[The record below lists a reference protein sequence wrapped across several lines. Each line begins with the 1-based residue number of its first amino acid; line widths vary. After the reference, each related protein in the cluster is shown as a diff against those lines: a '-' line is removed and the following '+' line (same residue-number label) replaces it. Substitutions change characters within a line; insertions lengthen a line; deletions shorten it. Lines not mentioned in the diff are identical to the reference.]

1 MDTNTFNT
9 TALQDELTGA
19 LVGLARAADTAPAV
33 SDATWQVMIEALA
46 ANSPAAACNEAEILS
61 LIDRVHAEK
70 FKVVPDCAICASPC
84 GRTADYN
91 MANIWNAPEN
101 VRSLKVL
108 ILLGVHG
115 LAGYAH
121 RALALGVPDDELNRF
136 FAEALATIG
145 EELSPEYLQPT
156 LLKTGEMVCKCK
168 VLLDKASAETSSTP
182 LPRRAST
189 TYAVTVHRINKLRP
203 VYAEVPPRVEY
214 TLPDLGY
221 SLKPVLDTIWAWG
234 EGHQAKMRG

>member
-91 MANIWNAPEN
+91 MANIWNAPED

-121 RALALGVPDDELNRF
+121 RALALGVPDDEVNRF

-168 VLLDKASAETSSTP
+168 VLLDKTDESVP
-182 LPRRAST
+182 LILDDPFVNYDDQRVACGMKLLREIAHERQVILLTCRR
-189 TYAVTVHRINKLRP
+189 P
-203 VYAEVPPRVEY
+203 
-214 TLPDLGY
+214 
-221 SLKPVLDTIWAWG
+221 
-234 EGHQAKMRG
+234 

>member
-1 MDTNTFNT
+1 MVENKSPKTPKKSAGFRWFGPTQNPLVVTPYGGRSCRKPYTYNHKRGTMDTNTFNT

-168 VLLDKASAETSSTP
+168 VLLDKASAETSS
-182 LPRRAST
+182 
-189 TYAVTVHRINKLRP
+189 
-203 VYAEVPPRVEY
+203 PPSPAAPAQP
-214 TLPDLGY
+214 T
-221 SLKPVLDTIWAWG
+221 
-234 EGHQAKMRG
+234 Q

>member
-1 MDTNTFNT
+1 M
-9 TALQDELTGA
+9 
-19 LVGLARAADTAPAV
+19 
-33 SDATWQVMIEALA
+33 
-46 ANSPAAACNEAEILS
+46 
-61 LIDRVHAEK
+61 HAEK

-91 MANIWNAPEN
+91 MANIWNAPED

-121 RALALGVPDDELNRF
+121 RALALGVPDDEVNRF

-182 LPRRAST
+182 SPAAPT
-189 TYAVTVHRINKLRP
+189 QPT
-203 VYAEVPPRVEY
+203 
-214 TLPDLGY
+214 
-221 SLKPVLDTIWAWG
+221 
-234 EGHQAKMRG
+234 Q

>member
-46 ANSPAAACNEAEILS
+46 ANSPAAACNEAEVLS

-91 MANIWNAPEN
+91 MANIWNAPED

-121 RALALGVPDDELNRF
+121 RALALGVLDDEVNRF

-156 LLKTGEMVCKCK
+156 PLKTGEMVCKCK
-168 VLLDKASAETSSTP
+168 VLLDRASAETSSTP
-182 LPRRAST
+182 SPAAPAQPT
-189 TYAVTVHRINKLRP
+189 
-203 VYAEVPPRVEY
+203 
-214 TLPDLGY
+214 
-221 SLKPVLDTIWAWG
+221 
-234 EGHQAKMRG
+234 Q

>member
-1 MDTNTFNT
+1 MDTNTFNA

-33 SDATWQVMIEALA
+33 SDATWQVMIEALV

-91 MANIWNAPEN
+91 MANIWNAPKGI
-101 VRSLKVL
+101 RSLKVL

-121 RALALGVPDDELNRF
+121 RALALGVPDDEVNRF

-182 LPRRAST
+182 SPAAPAQPT
-189 TYAVTVHRINKLRP
+189 
-203 VYAEVPPRVEY
+203 
-214 TLPDLGY
+214 
-221 SLKPVLDTIWAWG
+221 
-234 EGHQAKMRG
+234 Q

>member
-46 ANSPAAACNEAEILS
+46 ANSPAAACNEAEVLS

-91 MANIWNAPEN
+91 MANIWNAPED

-121 RALALGVPDDELNRF
+121 RALALGVLDDEVNRF

-145 EELSPEYLQPT
+145 
-156 LLKTGEMVCKCK
+156 
-168 VLLDKASAETSSTP
+168 
-182 LPRRAST
+182 
-189 TYAVTVHRINKLRP
+189 
-203 VYAEVPPRVEY
+203 
-214 TLPDLGY
+214 
-221 SLKPVLDTIWAWG
+221 
-234 EGHQAKMRG
+234 

>member
-33 SDATWQVMIEALA
+33 SDAT
-46 ANSPAAACNEAEILS
+46 ACNEAEILS

-91 MANIWNAPEN
+91 MANIWNAPED

-121 RALALGVPDDELNRF
+121 RALALGVPDDEVNRF

-182 LPRRAST
+182 SPAAPT
-189 TYAVTVHRINKLRP
+189 QPT
-203 VYAEVPPRVEY
+203 
-214 TLPDLGY
+214 
-221 SLKPVLDTIWAWG
+221 
-234 EGHQAKMRG
+234 Q

>member
-91 MANIWNAPEN
+91 MANIWNAPED
-101 VRSLKVL
+101 VRSLKV
-108 ILLGVHG
+108 
-115 LAGYAH
+115 
-121 RALALGVPDDELNRF
+121 DDEVNRF

-182 LPRRAST
+182 SPAAPT
-189 TYAVTVHRINKLRP
+189 QPT
-203 VYAEVPPRVEY
+203 
-214 TLPDLGY
+214 
-221 SLKPVLDTIWAWG
+221 
-234 EGHQAKMRG
+234 Q

>member
-33 SDATWQVMIEALA
+33 SDATWRVMIEALA
-46 ANSPAAACNEAEILS
+46 ANSPATACNEAEILS

-91 MANIWNAPEN
+91 MANIWNAPEDI
-101 VRSLKVL
+101 RSLKVL

-121 RALALGVPDDELNRF
+121 RALALGVPDDEVNRF

-168 VLLDKASAETSSTP
+168 ALLDKASAETSSTP
-182 LPRRAST
+182 SPAAPT
-189 TYAVTVHRINKLRP
+189 QPT
-203 VYAEVPPRVEY
+203 
-214 TLPDLGY
+214 
-221 SLKPVLDTIWAWG
+221 
-234 EGHQAKMRG
+234 Q

>member
-1 MDTNTFNT
+1 MVENKSPKAPKKSAGFRWFGPTQNPLVVIPYGCRSSRKPYTYNHKRGTMDTNTFNT

-33 SDATWQVMIEALA
+33 S
-46 ANSPAAACNEAEILS
+46 NEAEILS

-91 MANIWNAPEN
+91 MANIWNAPEDI
-101 VRSLKVL
+101 RSLKVL

-121 RALALGVPDDELNRF
+121 RVLALGVPDDEVNRF

-182 LPRRAST
+182 SPAAPT
-189 TYAVTVHRINKLRP
+189 QPT
-203 VYAEVPPRVEY
+203 
-214 TLPDLGY
+214 
-221 SLKPVLDTIWAWG
+221 
-234 EGHQAKMRG
+234 Q

>member
-33 SDATWQVMIEALA
+33 SDATWRVMIEALA

-91 MANIWNAPEN
+91 MANIWNAPEDI
-101 VRSLKVL
+101 RSLKVL

-121 RALALGVPDDELNRF
+121 RALALGVPDDEVNRF

-145 EELSPEYLQPT
+145 EELSPEYLQPP
-156 LLKTGEMVCKCK
+156 C
-168 VLLDKASAETSSTP
+168 
-182 LPRRAST
+182 
-189 TYAVTVHRINKLRP
+189 
-203 VYAEVPPRVEY
+203 
-214 TLPDLGY
+214 
-221 SLKPVLDTIWAWG
+221 
-234 EGHQAKMRG
+234 

>member
-1 MDTNTFNT
+1 MVENKSPKAPKKSAGFRWFGPTQNPLVVTPYGCRSCRKPYTYNHKRGTMDTNTFNT

-70 FKVVPDCAICASPC
+70 FKVVPDCATCASPC

-91 MANIWNAPEN
+91 MANIWNAPED

-121 RALALGVPDDELNRF
+121 RALALGVPDDEVNRF

-182 LPRRAST
+182 SPAT
-189 TYAVTVHRINKLRP
+189 PAQPT
-203 VYAEVPPRVEY
+203 
-214 TLPDLGY
+214 
-221 SLKPVLDTIWAWG
+221 
-234 EGHQAKMRG
+234 Q

>member
-33 SDATWQVMIEALA
+33 SDATWRVMIEALA

-91 MANIWNAPEN
+91 MATIWNAPEDI
-101 VRSLKVL
+101 RS
-108 ILLGVHG
+108 
-115 LAGYAH
+115 
-121 RALALGVPDDELNRF
+121 
-136 FAEALATIG
+136 
-145 EELSPEYLQPT
+145 
-156 LLKTGEMVCKCK
+156 
-168 VLLDKASAETSSTP
+168 
-182 LPRRAST
+182 
-189 TYAVTVHRINKLRP
+189 
-203 VYAEVPPRVEY
+203 
-214 TLPDLGY
+214 
-221 SLKPVLDTIWAWG
+221 
-234 EGHQAKMRG
+234 